1 MKYIAKYGKFP
12 AYQDIGSE
20 VEICFYMWYS
30 LNGVI
35 IMFKSLLSV
44 LAVRQMSAL
53 TAIPGQLSKA
63 FILFFTGKLKAFF
76 AAVMAVFQ
84 LFGVII
90 SDTPGP
96 IIGDEINLKDCPV
109 VFSDEFRGDT
119 LNTAVWQDVPDL
131 GTGEIFDRS
140 MLSFDGENL
149 IMSTEYL
156 ENGPKGAGWYTGGIE
171 NTDAYS
177 NFEPG
182 CYFECRCIVPS
193 AKGMWSAFWMMTSGQ
208 KLHRKGVNAE
218 YTEVDVMESFYYG
231 QKHQNSTINTV
242 HKYQP
247 DTDNFKS
254 EIVGKYRIGKDIY
267 KEYVTYGVLWTENE
281 FIFYIDGKESGRSSN
296 GATTDPAFMLLTCQV
311 KTNGVENPE
320 VYDNTEN
327 TFPAKFIVDYVRVYK
342 VF

>member
-1 MKYIAKYGKFP
+1 
-12 AYQDIGSE
+12 
-20 VEICFYMWYS
+20 
-30 LNGVI
+30 
-35 IMFKSLLSV
+35 MFKALLAK

-63 FILFFTGKLKAFF
+63 ASMLFAGKLKAFF
-76 AAVMAVFQ
+76 ASVMAVFQ

-96 IIGDEINLKDCPV
+96 IIGDEINLNDYSL
-109 VFSDEFRGDT
+109 VFSDEFKGDSLDT
-119 LNTAVWQDVPDL
+119 DVWQQVPEL
-131 GTGEIFDRS
+131 GTGEIFDES
-140 MLSFDGENL
+140 MISLDGENL
-149 IMSTEYL
+149 IISTEYL
-156 ENGPKGAGWYTGGIE
+156 ENGPEGAGWYTGGIE

-177 NFEPG
+177 DFKPG

-208 KLHRKGVNAE
+208 KLFRQGVNAE
-218 YTEVDVMESFYYG
+218 YTEIDVMESFYYG
-231 QKHQNSTINTV
+231 QKYQNSTINTV

-247 DTDNFKS
+247 DTRDFKS
-254 EIVGKYRIGKDIY
+254 EIVGKYRINKDIY
-267 KEYVTYGVLWTENE
+267 KEYVTYGVLWTEDE

-311 KTNGVENPE
+311 KVNGVENPE
-320 VYDNTEN
+320 VLDNPEN

-342 VF
+342 AN

>member
-1 MKYIAKYGKFP
+1 
-12 AYQDIGSE
+12 
-20 VEICFYMWYS
+20 
-30 LNGVI
+30 
-35 IMFKSLLSV
+35 MFKALLAK

-63 FILFFTGKLKAFF
+63 ASMLFAGKLKAFF
-76 AAVMAVFQ
+76 ASVMAVFQ

-96 IIGDEINLKDCPV
+96 IIGDEINFNDYSL
-109 VFSDEFRGDT
+109 VFSDEFKGDSLDT
-119 LNTAVWQDVPDL
+119 DVWQQVPEL
-131 GTGEIFDRS
+131 GTGEIFDES
-140 MLSFDGENL
+140 MISLDGENL
-149 IMSTEYL
+149 IISTEYL
-156 ENGPKGAGWYTGGIE
+156 ENGPEGAGWYTGGIE

-177 NFEPG
+177 DFKPG

-208 KLHRKGVNAE
+208 KLFRQGVNAE
-218 YTEVDVMESFYYG
+218 YTEIDVMESFYYG
-231 QKHQNSTINTV
+231 QKYQNSTINTV

-247 DTDNFKS
+247 DTRDFKS
-254 EIVGKYRIGKDIY
+254 EIVGKYRINKDIY
-267 KEYVTYGVLWTENE
+267 KEYVTYGVLWTEDE

-311 KTNGVENPE
+311 KVNGVENPE
-320 VYDNTEN
+320 VLDNPEN

-342 VF
+342 AN